1 MRFITDFYKS
11 VDLSRIGRTERT
23 GRTEGVSALEDGLVV
38 WVEKEA
44 WQRGLAVLGAGGR
57 EQSD

>member
-1 MRFITDFYKS
+1 MRFKTDFYKS
-11 VDLSRIGRTERT
+11 GDLSRIGRTERT

-44 WQRGLAVLGAGGR
+44 WHRGPGCAGAWLC
-57 EQSD
+57 